1 MTKTQIW
8 VAAFLAL
15 FIVLFMLSRLTKE
28 DENGNEK
35 TVENPVPQ
43 SNMSSES
50 LSGEQLMSRLGCL
63 NCHGTNLQG
72 TQMAPALADLSEYW
86 SRDKLVN
93 YLRNPSSYMDSDRFK
108 EYREKYPGT
117 IMPPFNNVDVKDLGK
132 IADYLLTK

>member
-15 FIVLFMLSRLTKE
+15 FIALFLLSRLTKE
-28 DENGNEK
+28 DENGNET

-43 SNMSSES
+43 SNMSSEN
-50 LSGEQLMSRLGCL
+50 LGGQQMMSRLGCL
-63 NCHGTNLQG
+63 NCHGTELQG
-72 TQMAPALADLSEYW
+72 TPLAPALANLSEYW
-86 SRDKLVN
+86 SREKLVN
-93 YLRNPSSYMDSDRFK
+93 YLRNPSSFMDSERFK